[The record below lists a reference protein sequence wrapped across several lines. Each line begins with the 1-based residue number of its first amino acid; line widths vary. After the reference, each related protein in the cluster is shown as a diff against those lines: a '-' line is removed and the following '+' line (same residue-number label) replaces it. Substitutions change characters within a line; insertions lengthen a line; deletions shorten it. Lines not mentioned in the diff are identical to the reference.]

1 VNRPETIPEGSQTA
15 VALKELV
22 ASKALSAQRYLYY
35 ADLACDSGLE
45 QTADI
50 LRAAARSEGE
60 QARQGITYLEGKAD
74 ALAYL
79 DVTAK
84 EKRTRAES
92 TYPAFE
98 QQAHGEDFDDVAG
111 YFHDVAAAEEKQE
124 SLLTF
129 LREALRHG
137 QTLEG
142 RTVAHSAVDMAQI
155 MLPDQANVAGYVHGG
170 ELMKMMDNAA
180 WVVACRH
187 ARKNAVTANVEEMN
201 FHSRVRV
208 GDLVLMHARI
218 TYAGK
223 TSMEVRIDVE
233 TEELVTARHVEA
245 LTAYFTTVAIDAHGN
260 PSPVPPLIVTTDEE
274 ARLFD
279 EGRRRH
285 ESKRERRGGPQ
296 NRR

>member
-1 VNRPETIPEGSQTA
+1 MNRPATTPQDSQTA
-15 VALKELV
+15 AALREL
-22 ASKALSAQRYLYY
+22 AAAKALSAQRYLYY
-35 ADLACDSGLE
+35 ADLACESGLE

-50 LRAAARSEGE
+50 LRAAARSEAE
-60 QARQGITYLEGKAD
+60 HARQGIAYFEGATE

-79 DVTAK
+79 DAMAK
-84 EKRTRAES
+84 EKRARAS
-92 TYPAFE
+92 GSYPAFE
-98 QQAHGEDFDDVAG
+98 QQARDEGFDDVAG

-124 SLLTF
+124 GLLTF
-129 LREALRHG
+129 LGEALRHG

-155 MLPDQANVAGYVHGG
+155 MLPGQANVAGYVHGG

-218 TYAGK
+218 TYAGR

-233 TEELVTARHVEA
+233 TEDLVTARHVQA
-245 LTAYFTTVAIDAHGN
+245 LTAYFTTVAIDAYGSS
-260 PSPVPPLIVTTDEE
+260 SPVPPLIVTTDEE
-274 ARLFD
+274 ARLF
-279 EGRRRH
+279 EHGRRRH
-285 ESKRERRGGPQ
+285 EAKRQRRAEE
-296 NRR
+296 

>member
-1 VNRPETIPEGSQTA
+1 MIDST
-15 VALKELV
+15 ALKDSGTASALHELI
-22 ASKALSAQRYLYY
+22 AGKALSSQRYLYY
-35 ADLACDSGLE
+35 ADLAQDAGLE

-50 LRAAARSEGE
+50 LRASARSEAE
-60 QARQGITYLEGKAD
+60 HARQGIAYLEGTAD
-74 ALAYL
+74 AIAYL
-79 DVTAK
+79 EATAS
-84 EKRTRAES
+84 EKRVRANE
-92 TYPAFE
+92 TYPAFVQRAE
-98 QQAHGEDFDDVAG
+98 SESFSEVAG
-111 YFHDVAAAEEKQE
+111 YFRDVAAAEEKQE

-129 LREALRHG
+129 LREALKHG

-218 TYAGK
+218 TYAGRS
-223 TSMEVRIDVE
+223 SMEVRIDVE
-233 TEELVTARHVEA
+233 TEDLVTGRHVEA
-245 LTAYFTTVAIDAHGN
+245 LTAYFTTVAINAHGA

-274 ARLFD
+274 ARLFE
-279 EGRRRH
+279 EGRLRH
-285 ESKRERRGGPQ
+285 QAKR
-296 NRR
+296 NRRKSS